1 MRKAPAAIAPIT
13 PSVRLPLY
21 FTNAFASTRSVN
33 PQNIVLGDKNPL
45 YKETMQYIIVM
56 QDIYCILSKA
66 VFLLENGK
74 NERMKQSRIDAGLS
88 QQQLADAVGAT
99 RQTIGLIEAGRY
111 NPSLKL
117 CTTICKTLRKT
128 LDDLFWESEKTM
140 NLIKR
145 YNQIMGPKDERL
157 EAEENKSMKV
167 GGTILLIGSVLSLYY
182 AIMLDQVSS
191 TTGQPIFTALGEKLI
206 PVHLLLVLTIL
217 VAGVVSLTMQ
227 TRAGYFSSHKRFA
240 EVDQVPWDFVSLFAL
255 FCGAIVGIL
264 TCGMRIVAE
273 VQIVGLENVAW
284 MGDLAIGIIFFIMG
298 FLVGFA
304 AITLTIH
311 DAIKRRRAL
320 ESELED

>member
-1 MRKAPAAIAPIT
+1 
-13 PSVRLPLY
+13 
-21 FTNAFASTRSVN
+21 
-33 PQNIVLGDKNPL
+33 
-45 YKETMQYIIVM
+45 
-56 QDIYCILSKA
+56 
-66 VFLLENGK
+66 
-74 NERMKQSRIDAGLS
+74 
-88 QQQLADAVGAT
+88 
-99 RQTIGLIEAGRY
+99 
-111 NPSLKL
+111 
-117 CTTICKTLRKT
+117 
-128 LDDLFWESEKTM
+128 M

-167 GGTILLIGSVLSLYY
+167 GGTILLIGSVL
-182 AIMLDQVSS
+182 
-191 TTGQPIFTALGEKLI
+191 
-206 PVHLLLVLTIL
+206 HLLLVLTIL

-240 EVDQVPWDFVSLFAL
+240 EVDHIPWDFVTLFAL

-264 TCGMRIVAE
+264 TCSMRIVAE

>member
-1 MRKAPAAIAPIT
+1 
-13 PSVRLPLY
+13 
-21 FTNAFASTRSVN
+21 
-33 PQNIVLGDKNPL
+33 
-45 YKETMQYIIVM
+45 
-56 QDIYCILSKA
+56 
-66 VFLLENGK
+66 
-74 NERMKQSRIDAGLS
+74 
-88 QQQLADAVGAT
+88 
-99 RQTIGLIEAGRY
+99 
-111 NPSLKL
+111 
-117 CTTICKTLRKT
+117 
-128 LDDLFWESEKTM
+128 M

-206 PVHLLLVLTIL
+206 PVHLLLVLAIL

-284 MGDLAIGIIFFIMG
+284 MGDLAIGIVFFIMG

-320 ESELED
+320 ESELEDYCTVIV

>member
-1 MRKAPAAIAPIT
+1 
-13 PSVRLPLY
+13 
-21 FTNAFASTRSVN
+21 
-33 PQNIVLGDKNPL
+33 
-45 YKETMQYIIVM
+45 
-56 QDIYCILSKA
+56 
-66 VFLLENGK
+66 
-74 NERMKQSRIDAGLS
+74 
-88 QQQLADAVGAT
+88 
-99 RQTIGLIEAGRY
+99 
-111 NPSLKL
+111 
-117 CTTICKTLRKT
+117 
-128 LDDLFWESEKTM
+128 M

-255 FCGAIVGIL
+255 FCGAIVGIH
-264 TCGMRIVAE
+264 TCGMRIVA
-273 VQIVGLENVAW
+273 
-284 MGDLAIGIIFFIMG
+284 DLAIGIIFFIMG

>member
-1 MRKAPAAIAPIT
+1 
-13 PSVRLPLY
+13 
-21 FTNAFASTRSVN
+21 
-33 PQNIVLGDKNPL
+33 
-45 YKETMQYIIVM
+45 
-56 QDIYCILSKA
+56 
-66 VFLLENGK
+66 
-74 NERMKQSRIDAGLS
+74 
-88 QQQLADAVGAT
+88 
-99 RQTIGLIEAGRY
+99 
-111 NPSLKL
+111 
-117 CTTICKTLRKT
+117 
-128 LDDLFWESEKTM
+128 
-140 NLIKR
+140 
-145 YNQIMGPKDERL
+145 MGPKDERL

-191 TTGQPIFTALGEKLI
+191 TTDQPIFTALGEKLI

-217 VAGVVSLTMQ
+217 VTGVVSLTMQ

-240 EVDQVPWDFVSLFAL
+240 EVDQVPWDFVTLFAL
-255 FCGAIVGIL
+255 FCGAIVGVL

-298 FLVGFA
+298 FLVGFT

>member
-1 MRKAPAAIAPIT
+1 
-13 PSVRLPLY
+13 
-21 FTNAFASTRSVN
+21 
-33 PQNIVLGDKNPL
+33 
-45 YKETMQYIIVM
+45 
-56 QDIYCILSKA
+56 
-66 VFLLENGK
+66 
-74 NERMKQSRIDAGLS
+74 
-88 QQQLADAVGAT
+88 
-99 RQTIGLIEAGRY
+99 
-111 NPSLKL
+111 
-117 CTTICKTLRKT
+117 
-128 LDDLFWESEKTM
+128 M

-191 TTGQPIFTALGEKLI
+191 TTDQPIFTALGEKLI

-240 EVDQVPWDFVSLFAL
+240 EVDQVPWDFVALFAL

-284 MGDLAIGIIFFIMG
+284 MGDLAIGIVFFIMG

>member
-1 MRKAPAAIAPIT
+1 
-13 PSVRLPLY
+13 
-21 FTNAFASTRSVN
+21 
-33 PQNIVLGDKNPL
+33 
-45 YKETMQYIIVM
+45 
-56 QDIYCILSKA
+56 
-66 VFLLENGK
+66 
-74 NERMKQSRIDAGLS
+74 
-88 QQQLADAVGAT
+88 
-99 RQTIGLIEAGRY
+99 
-111 NPSLKL
+111 
-117 CTTICKTLRKT
+117 
-128 LDDLFWESEKTM
+128 M

-206 PVHLLLVLTIL
+206 PVHLLLVLAIL

-264 TCGMRIVAE
+264 TCGMRIVTE

-284 MGDLAIGIIFFIMG
+284 MGDLAIGIVFFIMG

>member
-1 MRKAPAAIAPIT
+1 
-13 PSVRLPLY
+13 
-21 FTNAFASTRSVN
+21 
-33 PQNIVLGDKNPL
+33 
-45 YKETMQYIIVM
+45 
-56 QDIYCILSKA
+56 
-66 VFLLENGK
+66 
-74 NERMKQSRIDAGLS
+74 
-88 QQQLADAVGAT
+88 
-99 RQTIGLIEAGRY
+99 
-111 NPSLKL
+111 
-117 CTTICKTLRKT
+117 
-128 LDDLFWESEKTM
+128 M

-191 TTGQPIFTALGEKLI
+191 TADQPIFTALGEKLI
-206 PVHLLLVLTIL
+206 PVHLLLILTIL

-227 TRAGYFSSHKRFA
+227 TRAGYFSSRKRFA
-240 EVDQVPWDFVSLFAL
+240 EVDQVPWDFVTLFAL
-255 FCGAIVGIL
+255 FCGAIVGVL
-264 TCGMRIVAE
+264 TCGMRIMAE

-284 MGDLAIGIIFFIMG
+284 MGDLAIGVIFFIMG